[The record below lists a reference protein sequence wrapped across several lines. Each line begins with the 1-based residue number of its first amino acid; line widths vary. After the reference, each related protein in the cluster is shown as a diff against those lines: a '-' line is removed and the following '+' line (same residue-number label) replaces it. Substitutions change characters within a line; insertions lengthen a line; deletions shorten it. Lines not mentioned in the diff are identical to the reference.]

1 MENNNTDSAT
11 IDSVLMDAVNY
22 GDIKDAV
29 IASRLYLEKRQADDY
44 LEMRKKL
51 FGF

>member
-1 MENNNTDSAT
+1 MENNNTDSEKN
-11 IDSVLMDAVNY
+11 DSVLMEEL
-22 GDIKDAV
+22 
-29 IASRLYLEKRQADDY
+29 IAIRLYLEKRQADDY